1 MDITNKIIEINGGLL
16 TSLLIYKEFSFEQSV
31 RFLPEA
37 VRTVVNVVS
46 LQDVSQF
53 TSSDSTSSVMAL
65 MQKIDI
71 DLLALNTSIEPI
83 LAKDGMLVL
92 LPKIMGLISSS
103 NDGGMSVEGSQ
114 KTVWFSMDK
123 KDKAHCD
130 E

>member
-16 TSLLIYKEFSFEQSV
+16 TSLLIYKEFSFEESV

-46 LQDVSQF
+46 LQDISQF
-53 TSSDSTSSVMAL
+53 MSPEGRSSVMVL

-71 DLLALNTSIEPI
+71 DLLALNTSIEPV

-92 LPKIMGLISSS
+92 LPKIMGLISSNS
-103 NDGGMSVEGSQ
+103 DGAIGVEGGKQ
-114 KTVWFSMDK
+114 TVWFSMGE

>member
-16 TSLLIYKEFSFEQSV
+16 TSLLIYKEFSFEQAV

-53 TSSDSTSSVMAL
+53 MLPDSTSFQVGV

-71 DLLALNTSIEPI
+71 DLLALNTSIDPL
-83 LAKDGMLVL
+83 LAEEGMSVL
-92 LPKIMGLISSS
+92 LPKIMMLIGSSS
-103 NDGGMSVEGSQ
+103 EDDISVDNGR
-114 KTVWFSMDK
+114 KTVWFSMDET
-123 KDKAHCD
+123 DKAHCD